1 MLNAIIVVGMC
12 FFAGEVVFL
21 EATTAF
27 QYTGSENTLI
37 ENSQNLLLVLMIS
50 LSAWCVF
57 HQKAFRVFFAAL
69 GTLTLIMLIR
79 EQNNWFRDEW
89 FRGAWQLV
97 VAMVLIPA
105 GIWLF
110 RHRRSFWAQL
120 QEISLYSAAIIAS
133 VGFVILMT
141 FARLLGKKEIWIG
154 IMGEYYMRSVKMIV
168 EESLELLGY
177 SLMFA
182 GLLSLIIAINRKQQ
196 VETENGLLPRKT

>member
-12 FFAGEVVFL
+12 FFASEVVYL

-27 QYTGSENTLI
+27 QYTSSENTLI
-37 ENSQNLLLVLMIS
+37 ENCQNLLLLLMIS
-50 LSAWCVF
+50 LSAWSVR
-57 HQKAFRVFFAAL
+57 HQKSFRVFFAVLSILAL
-69 GTLTLIMLIR
+69 VMLIR

-97 VAMVLIPA
+97 VAMVLIPS
-105 GIWLF
+105 GLWLF
-110 RHRRSFWAQL
+110 RHRRPFWAQL
-120 QEISLYSAAIIAS
+120 QEIRLYSASIIAS

-141 FARLLGKKEIWIG
+141 FARILGKKEIWIG

-182 GLLSLIIAINRKQQ
+182 GLLSLILAINRTQQ
-196 VETENGLLPRKT
+196 VEAARD